1 MTKITFTA
9 RDGKKLICSLWDNVP
24 HPIGVVQIIHGMDE
38 HVGRYERFAD
48 FLNKHGYIVFGDDHR
63 AHGRTATDISKIG
76 MPDGDPDLFASTVAD
91 EIAITKYLRKKFKL
105 PVLIFGHSYGSF
117 LSQRFMELNG
127 RMLKGVIL
135 SGTAYMKTPLLRI
148 GYLIASAQAALC
160 GPEKIGYLID
170 KMSFGSFNK
179 PFEDQ
184 GQQFAW
190 LSRDKKQVEKYEQD
204 EYCGYPLCI
213 GFYRSFFHGVT
224 EMYEEG
230 VDNIPKNLPVLIAVG
245 GEDPVSNRAALAQKL
260 YNFYKEKGL
269 TDVTYKVYPGARHE
283 ILNEINRP
291 EVYADFL
298 RFIQSVFAR

>member
-1 MTKITFTA
+1 MFLSKKLDTF
-9 RDGKKLICSLWDNVP
+9 DGKIVNVSVWDNVP
-24 HPIGVVQIIHGMDE
+24 SDQCVGVVVISHGMSE
-38 HVGRYERFAD
+38 HSERYDDFAT
-48 FLNKHGYIVFGDDHR
+48 FLNQNGFVVLADDHR
-63 AHGRTATDISKIG
+63 GHKYNNAGPKGVVEGDSFNQTLEDIRTVVDYAKNT
-76 MPDGDPDLFASTVAD
+76 
-91 EIAITKYLRKKFKL
+91 YKKE
-105 PVLIFGHSYGSF
+105 VLLLGHSYGSF

-245 GEDPVSNRAALAQKL
+245 GEDPVSNRAVLAQKL